1 MPSRL
6 DLDTFWVPHRIQNRI
21 AMAAQEQLHD
31 MLKIITPP
39 TRNTSFEWPKGSPM
53 APKMTS
59 KALQKTMPFL
69 YHELSETASTWPH
82 LGPNLVPTWPQLG
95 PTRANLGSTWAN
107 LAQLSPACG
116 QVGAYRANLGP
127 TWSQLGLTWCKL
139 WPTWSQLGPINSSHP
154 ANVQPSGRR
163 HEA

>member
-127 TWSQLGLTWCKL
+127 TWANLVQVAANLE
-139 WPTWSQLGPINSSHP
+139 PTWADQLFTPGQCTAFRS
-154 ANVQPSGRR
+154 A
-163 HEA
+163 A

>member
-59 KALQKTMPFL
+59 KALQKTMPLL
-69 YHELSETASTWPH
+69 YHELSETASTLAPS
-82 LGPNLVPTWPQLG
+82 WPQLG
-95 PTRANLGSTWAN
+95 AHLAATWAN
-107 LAQLSPACG
+107 SGQLRIKLG
-116 QVGAYRANLGP
+116 QLGP
-127 TWSQLGLTWCKL
+127 T
-139 WPTWSQLGPINSSHP
+139 
-154 ANVQPSGRR
+154 
-163 HEA
+163 

>member
-59 KALQKTMPFL
+59 KALQKSMPFFISRTVRNGL
-69 YHELSETASTWPH
+69 
-82 LGPNLVPTWPQLG
+82 NLAPSWPQLG
-95 PTRANLGSTWAN
+95 AHLAATWTNSGQLRITLGYLGPTWPN
-107 LAQLSPACG
+107 LAQLA
-116 QVGAYRANLGP
+116 AKLGP
-127 TWSQLGLTWCKL
+127 TGPIWGQLGLTWCKL
-139 WPTWSQLGPINSSHP
+139 RPTWSQLGPINSSHP

>member
-1 MPSRL
+1 MAGHTAGHMGGPELGTACYSFLFFCIGHNLGVSMPSRL

-59 KALQKTMPFL
+59 KALQKTMPFFI
-69 YHELSETASTWPH
+69 SRTVRN
-82 LGPNLVPTWPQLG
+82 GINLAPSWPQLG
-95 PTRANLGSTWAN
+95 AHLAATWAN
-107 LAQLSPACG
+107 SGQLRINLG
-116 QVGAYRANLGP
+116 QLGP
-127 TWSQLGLTWCKL
+127 T
-139 WPTWSQLGPINSSHP
+139 
-154 ANVQPSGRR
+154 
-163 HEA
+163 

>member
-59 KALQKTMPFL
+59 KALQKTMPFFISRTVRNGL
-69 YHELSETASTWPH
+69 
-82 LGPNLVPTWPQLG
+82 NLAPSWPQLG
-95 PTRANLGSTWAN
+95 AHLAATWAN
-107 LAQLSPACG
+107 SGQLRINLGQLGPTSPSLRPSWGLPG
-116 QVGAYRANLGP
+116 QFGANLGP
-127 TWSQLGLTWCKL
+127 TWANLVQVAANLE
-139 WPTWSQLGPINSSHP
+139 PTWADQLFTPGQCTAFRS
-154 ANVQPSGRR
+154 A
-163 HEA
+163 A